1 MLLLTDSEAAVSEA
15 LEKFTDTPT
24 TMSHSL
30 DNIKSVLACLASD
43 GTHLDVKPLDIFRF
57 VFVIIFGILSAK
69 SFYLQNLIQTK
80 KIMLCFVNP
89 RPTTVLNGTCVAEC
103 FKEIRIYIYHSSS

>member
-15 LEKFTDTPT
+15 LERFTDTPT

-57 VFVIIFGILSAK
+57 VFVIIFGI
-69 SFYLQNLIQTK
+69 FTK
-80 KIMLCFVNP
+80 FNSNKENHVMFRESSTDN
-89 RPTTVLNGTCVAEC
+89 RPKWNMCSGM
-103 FKEIRIYIYHSSS
+103 F